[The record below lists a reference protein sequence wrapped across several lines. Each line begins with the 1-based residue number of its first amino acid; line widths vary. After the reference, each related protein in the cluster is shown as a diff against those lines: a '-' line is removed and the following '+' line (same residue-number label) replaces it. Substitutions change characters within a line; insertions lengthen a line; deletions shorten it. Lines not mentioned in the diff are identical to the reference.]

1 MWNKLKQW
9 LHPDHITRSSI
20 KEGFD
25 DLPAAVCYFTPD
37 GIIRL
42 CNRQMFRVYRALS
55 GRDLQ
60 SLEELHQQVW
70 APTHGRRVD
79 GKNPSF
85 VLPDGT
91 CWLYSEQTVFG
102 EGVRPH
108 VECIFSEVTDL
119 QRQRQEL
126 LRQNQELL
134 RMNRELRRLSENV
147 QEMTREKEILEF
159 KTRLHDEMGYGL
171 TAVRQCLLQRKDPA
185 ELEASLEQMNKAVQL
200 FRKDSETPPEE
211 NEWSV
216 FVEDAAQ
223 LGVTVA
229 LQGPMPRQHQQLLL
243 TIARECITNA
253 VRYAGANRLEIT
265 ITPQGGG
272 QRWQFENDGPPPR
285 RPRHYAGRR
294 AYRHPAPG
302 DAGGRHHG
310 GAGPAPLPAV
320 CEPAKGGNDMTSV
333 LIVEDQRM
341 PRENMEH
348 LVEDSGRYRRVASLS
363 TAEMALA
370 QCARH
375 TVDLVLMDVCT
386 KGSRDGIDVAAE
398 IKARHPETKVII
410 ITSMVEE
417 SYLKRAKA
425 AGAESFWYKDVSP
438 ESLLEVMDRTMAG
451 ESLYPDRTPETRL
464 GQVSSTQLTPRE
476 IEVLRLVCEGLE
488 YEEIA
493 AALGISSR
501 TVKRFVS
508 SLLEKTGYSNRT
520 RLAIAVTKKNFI
532 LPHLEE

>member
-1 MWNKLKQW
+1 
-9 LHPDHITRSSI
+9 
-20 KEGFD
+20 
-25 DLPAAVCYFTPD
+25 
-37 GIIRL
+37 
-42 CNRQMFRVYRALS
+42 
-55 GRDLQ
+55 
-60 SLEELHQQVW
+60 
-70 APTHGRRVD
+70 
-79 GKNPSF
+79 
-85 VLPDGT
+85 
-91 CWLYSEQTVFG
+91 
-102 EGVRPH
+102 
-108 VECIFSEVTDL
+108 
-119 QRQRQEL
+119 
-126 LRQNQELL
+126 
-134 RMNRELRRLSENV
+134 
-147 QEMTREKEILEF
+147 
-159 KTRLHDEMGYGL
+159 
-171 TAVRQCLLQRKDPA
+171 
-185 ELEASLEQMNKAVQL
+185 
-200 FRKDSETPPEE
+200 
-211 NEWSV
+211 
-216 FVEDAAQ
+216 
-223 LGVTVA
+223 
-229 LQGPMPRQHQQLLL
+229 
-243 TIARECITNA
+243 
-253 VRYAGANRLEIT
+253 
-265 ITPQGGG
+265 
-272 QRWQFENDGPPPR
+272 
-285 RPRHYAGRR
+285 
-294 AYRHPAPG
+294 
-302 DAGGRHHG
+302 
-310 GAGPAPLPAV
+310 
-320 CEPAKGGNDMTSV
+320 MTSV

-398 IKARHPETKVII
+398 IKARYPETKVII

-464 GQVSSTQLTPRE
+464 
-476 IEVLRLVCEGLE
+476 VCEGLE

-493 AALGISSR
+493 AELGISSR

>member
-1 MWNKLKQW
+1 
-9 LHPDHITRSSI
+9 
-20 KEGFD
+20 
-25 DLPAAVCYFTPD
+25 
-37 GIIRL
+37 
-42 CNRQMFRVYRALS
+42 
-55 GRDLQ
+55 
-60 SLEELHQQVW
+60 
-70 APTHGRRVD
+70 
-79 GKNPSF
+79 
-85 VLPDGT
+85 
-91 CWLYSEQTVFG
+91 
-102 EGVRPH
+102 
-108 VECIFSEVTDL
+108 
-119 QRQRQEL
+119 
-126 LRQNQELL
+126 
-134 RMNRELRRLSENV
+134 
-147 QEMTREKEILEF
+147 
-159 KTRLHDEMGYGL
+159 
-171 TAVRQCLLQRKDPA
+171 
-185 ELEASLEQMNKAVQL
+185 
-200 FRKDSETPPEE
+200 
-211 NEWSV
+211 
-216 FVEDAAQ
+216 
-223 LGVTVA
+223 
-229 LQGPMPRQHQQLLL
+229 
-243 TIARECITNA
+243 
-253 VRYAGANRLEIT
+253 
-265 ITPQGGG
+265 
-272 QRWQFENDGPPPR
+272 
-285 RPRHYAGRR
+285 
-294 AYRHPAPG
+294 
-302 DAGGRHHG
+302 
-310 GAGPAPLPAV
+310 
-320 CEPAKGGNDMTSV
+320 MTSV

-375 TVDLVLMDVCT
+375 A
-386 KGSRDGIDVAAE
+386 VAAE
-398 IKARHPETKVII
+398 IKARYPETKVII

-493 AALGISSR
+493 AELGISSR

>member
-1 MWNKLKQW
+1 
-9 LHPDHITRSSI
+9 
-20 KEGFD
+20 
-25 DLPAAVCYFTPD
+25 
-37 GIIRL
+37 
-42 CNRQMFRVYRALS
+42 
-55 GRDLQ
+55 
-60 SLEELHQQVW
+60 
-70 APTHGRRVD
+70 
-79 GKNPSF
+79 
-85 VLPDGT
+85 
-91 CWLYSEQTVFG
+91 
-102 EGVRPH
+102 
-108 VECIFSEVTDL
+108 
-119 QRQRQEL
+119 
-126 LRQNQELL
+126 
-134 RMNRELRRLSENV
+134 
-147 QEMTREKEILEF
+147 
-159 KTRLHDEMGYGL
+159 
-171 TAVRQCLLQRKDPA
+171 
-185 ELEASLEQMNKAVQL
+185 
-200 FRKDSETPPEE
+200 
-211 NEWSV
+211 
-216 FVEDAAQ
+216 
-223 LGVTVA
+223 
-229 LQGPMPRQHQQLLL
+229 
-243 TIARECITNA
+243 
-253 VRYAGANRLEIT
+253 
-265 ITPQGGG
+265 
-272 QRWQFENDGPPPR
+272 
-285 RPRHYAGRR
+285 
-294 AYRHPAPG
+294 
-302 DAGGRHHG
+302 
-310 GAGPAPLPAV
+310 
-320 CEPAKGGNDMTSV
+320 MTSV

-375 TVDLVLMDVCT
+375 AVDLVLMDVCT

-398 IKARHPETKVII
+398 IKARYPETKVII

-493 AALGISSR
+493 AELGISSR

-532 LPHLEE
+532 LPPCKGGLFLCAFCSQKCQIVEHAGNIGKTLGRTPKNFHSFVPYGPCGAVGRCGILDTVKRSASMWRDTARKGGRGHEMCRSRYAQQALWRCDIGFPAAL

>member
-1 MWNKLKQW
+1 
-9 LHPDHITRSSI
+9 
-20 KEGFD
+20 
-25 DLPAAVCYFTPD
+25 
-37 GIIRL
+37 
-42 CNRQMFRVYRALS
+42 
-55 GRDLQ
+55 
-60 SLEELHQQVW
+60 
-70 APTHGRRVD
+70 
-79 GKNPSF
+79 
-85 VLPDGT
+85 
-91 CWLYSEQTVFG
+91 
-102 EGVRPH
+102 
-108 VECIFSEVTDL
+108 
-119 QRQRQEL
+119 
-126 LRQNQELL
+126 
-134 RMNRELRRLSENV
+134 
-147 QEMTREKEILEF
+147 
-159 KTRLHDEMGYGL
+159 
-171 TAVRQCLLQRKDPA
+171 
-185 ELEASLEQMNKAVQL
+185 
-200 FRKDSETPPEE
+200 
-211 NEWSV
+211 
-216 FVEDAAQ
+216 
-223 LGVTVA
+223 
-229 LQGPMPRQHQQLLL
+229 
-243 TIARECITNA
+243 
-253 VRYAGANRLEIT
+253 
-265 ITPQGGG
+265 
-272 QRWQFENDGPPPR
+272 
-285 RPRHYAGRR
+285 
-294 AYRHPAPG
+294 
-302 DAGGRHHG
+302 
-310 GAGPAPLPAV
+310 
-320 CEPAKGGNDMTSV
+320 MTSV

-398 IKARHPETKVII
+398 IKAWYPETKVII

-464 GQVSSTQLTPRE
+464 GQVSSSQLTPRE

-493 AALGISSR
+493 AELGISSR

-532 LPHLEE
+532 LPHLEEEWETSPPCKGGAFFMRILLPKAPNCGTRWKYWKNFGQNTEKFSQFCPLWPMRSRGAVWYP

>member
-1 MWNKLKQW
+1 
-9 LHPDHITRSSI
+9 
-20 KEGFD
+20 
-25 DLPAAVCYFTPD
+25 
-37 GIIRL
+37 
-42 CNRQMFRVYRALS
+42 
-55 GRDLQ
+55 
-60 SLEELHQQVW
+60 
-70 APTHGRRVD
+70 
-79 GKNPSF
+79 
-85 VLPDGT
+85 
-91 CWLYSEQTVFG
+91 
-102 EGVRPH
+102 
-108 VECIFSEVTDL
+108 
-119 QRQRQEL
+119 
-126 LRQNQELL
+126 
-134 RMNRELRRLSENV
+134 
-147 QEMTREKEILEF
+147 
-159 KTRLHDEMGYGL
+159 
-171 TAVRQCLLQRKDPA
+171 
-185 ELEASLEQMNKAVQL
+185 
-200 FRKDSETPPEE
+200 
-211 NEWSV
+211 
-216 FVEDAAQ
+216 
-223 LGVTVA
+223 
-229 LQGPMPRQHQQLLL
+229 
-243 TIARECITNA
+243 
-253 VRYAGANRLEIT
+253 
-265 ITPQGGG
+265 
-272 QRWQFENDGPPPR
+272 
-285 RPRHYAGRR
+285 
-294 AYRHPAPG
+294 
-302 DAGGRHHG
+302 
-310 GAGPAPLPAV
+310 
-320 CEPAKGGNDMTSV
+320 MTSV

-520 RLAIAVTKKNFI
+520 RLPLPSPRKTSSSPIWRSKI
-532 LPHLEE
+532 LPCKTPQSRLAQQRRKGCTKAKPARETDPPAKGGFFYAHFAPKSAKLWNTPEILEKL